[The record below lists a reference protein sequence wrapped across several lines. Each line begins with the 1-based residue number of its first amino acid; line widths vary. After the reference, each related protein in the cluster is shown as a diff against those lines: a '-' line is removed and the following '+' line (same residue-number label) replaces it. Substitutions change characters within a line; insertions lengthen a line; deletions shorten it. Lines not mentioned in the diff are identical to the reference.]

1 MSNNDDFDIFGGF
14 NLDLNLDKNS
24 ESEKENEEEEEYEGD
39 PNLKPILKSEK
50 RISAHSDAVEN
61 ISIFPS
67 GNLVS
72 VSHDQSIVIYNENFE
87 IIQKIKDAHDSLIWD
102 VQIKDEENFAT
113 CSTDNSIKFWKK
125 DAAENKYILNETI
138 ENAHEV
144 VNKILYK
151 KDGKLISSSVDGTI
165 KIWQKVNDKHQCI
178 TELNHLNDIRSILL
192 CEDKNLLI
200 SSGENSTKF
209 WNLLNYECLATITEG
224 WADYG
229 NSMKRINDDTIIV
242 GGHSSENISVISI
255 EEKKIVKLVKAEYGC
270 YGMGVDKE
278 KGYFFV
284 GGEDGVLL
292 VYKIDNY
299 ELISFDGKAHK
310 ADINGFERLSDG
322 RIITWSSDDKIKVWR
337 YIN

>member
-1 MSNNDDFDIFGGF
+1 MLDDDLDKFNAF
-14 NLDLNLDKNS
+14 NLFDDKNS
-24 ESEKENEEEEEYEGD
+24 ENENEDEEEEEYEGN

-50 RISAHSDAVEN
+50 KISAHSDAVEN

-72 VSHDQSIVIYNENFE
+72 VSFDQSIVIYNENFE

-125 DAAENKYILNETI
+125 EAAENKYILNETI
-138 ENAHEV
+138 ENAHKV
-144 VNKILYK
+144 VSKILFK
-151 KDGKLISSSVDGTI
+151 LDGKLISSSVDGTI
-165 KIWQKVNDKHQCI
+165 KIWQKVNNKHQCI

-209 WNLLNYECLATITEG
+209 WNLVNYECLATITEG

-229 NSMKRINDDTIIV
+229 NSMKRINDDKIVV
-242 GGHSSENISVISI
+242 GGHSSENLSVISI
-255 EEKKIVKLVKAEYGC
+255 NEKKIVKLVKAEYGC
-270 YGMGVDKE
+270 YGMGVDRE

-284 GGEDGVLL
+284 GGEDGVMAI
-292 VYKIDNY
+292 YKIDNY

-310 ADINGFERLSDG
+310 ADINGFERLNDG
-322 RIITWSSDDKIKVWR
+322 RIITWSSDDKIKIWK

>member
-1 MSNNDDFDIFGGF
+1 MSDNGLFKFNEFNFGF
-14 NLDLNLDKNS
+14 NLDDDKN
-24 ESEKENEEEEEYEGD
+24 SEKENEEEEEEFEGD

-50 RISAHSDAVEN
+50 KISAHTDEVVN

-72 VSHDQSIVIYNENFE
+72 VSHDQSIVTYNENFE
-87 IIQKIKDAHDSLIWD
+87 IIQKIKDAHDSIIWD

-125 DAAENKYILNETI
+125 DAAENKYILDETI
-138 ENAHEV
+138 ENAHKV
-144 VNKILYK
+144 VNKILFK
-151 KDGKLISSSVDGTI
+151 KDGKLISSSVDGKI
-165 KIWQKVNDKHQCI
+165 KIWEKVNDKHQCI
-178 TELNHLNDIRSILL
+178 TELNHLNKVRSILL

-209 WNLLNYECLATITEG
+209 WNLTNYECLANITEG
-224 WADYG
+224 WADYE
-229 NSMKRINDDTIIV
+229 NSLKRINDDKIIV
-242 GGHSSENISVISI
+242 GGHSSENLSVISI
-255 EEKKIVKLVKAEYGC
+255 NEKKIVKLVKAEYGC
-270 YGMGVDKE
+270 YGMGVDRE

-284 GGEDGVLL
+284 GGEDGVMS

-299 ELISFDGKAHK
+299 ELISFDKKAHK
-310 ADINGFERLSDG
+310 ADIKGFERLNDG
-322 RIITWSSDDKIKVWR
+322 RIITWGSDDKIKIWK